1 MEELIKSLEGAKG
14 GKSKNKET
22 PQEVVSNM
30 QFLYFFFLD
39 NKLVLQIIFMCLHVM
54 LQNGVLA
61 VHVKTLK
68 IIDSE
73 SKWAHLMS
81 QLARFHFPLH

>member
-1 MEELIKSLEGAKG
+1 
-14 GKSKNKET
+14 
-22 PQEVVSNM
+22 
-30 QFLYFFFLD
+30 
-39 NKLVLQIIFMCLHVM
+39 MCLHIM

-73 SKWAHLMS
+73 SKWYTSCHKQESISPCTNYCLSCVTMYMVTLALS
-81 QLARFHFPLH
+81 SGPTQLFIACSSSPLPQYE